1 MLKAVQALDLAPGA
15 IILDVA
21 SGPGEPAL
29 TIAAALPHVTVSW
42 VTWMPPRYPP
52 PFCYTQYAP

>member
-1 MLKAVQALDLAPGA
+1 MLKAVQALNLAPGA
-15 IILDVA
+15 VILDVA

-42 VTWMPPRYPP
+42 VTWAPPRVTMQ
-52 PFCYTQYAP
+52 FAH